1 MEEEQH
7 NEMNSKSRNNNSEIN
22 LLKEDHINFKLS
34 LRKKKFNDILAK
46 KRIFPLQPNTSS
58 RPYEFFLSKLRLPSN
73 FKIIFSKEE
82 ELIKTA
88 LESMKSDDIINV
100 IYGVCLMKT
109 YFTNFSNDESILKNL
124 NLNFVSDLLNLLE
137 KYCEKKEKAIIYNLL
152 HILTNYS
159 YLNNNNLIN
168 KILLSS
174 KGYKV
179 WELCF
184 DLQDYEIMSQM
195 VWILHN
201 ITHKENE
208 GAYNLLKS
216 NFFKNKIFNFYS
228 NQTILQHM
236 NEKDEENVFYII
248 IDSGIHL
255 FSNLISLKF
264 PSTFDRMYKFDLFFP
279 VFDLILK
286 YSMSNSEQIYLCCI
300 YALCLSIDSELSLI
314 DRFEHPNNSNV
325 NIINDIL
332 NKKFFKNE
340 ALVHYANQILGNYLS
355 IKSGFSDEFY
365 LKCIQYEFDIFFGIK
380 LPIAVNETYWVLSN
394 ILCDF
399 PKGANIILANELF
412 IQKAMDSYKN
422 TIELNVIS
430 EITYFFCTL
439 INKGGIQNFIKLQEK
454 GIIDITMEHAK
465 RTFKKE
471 KSLVNIFNL
480 IECVLFLGNSVKGNF
495 EGRNLVKEKCD
506 TYGLKDLLDKYENTK
521 NMELSDIIEKI
532 SKNYYDNND
541 EFIL

>member
-1 MEEEQH
+1 
-7 NEMNSKSRNNNSEIN
+7 
-22 LLKEDHINFKLS
+22 
-34 LRKKKFNDILAK
+34 
-46 KRIFPLQPNTSS
+46 
-58 RPYEFFLSKLRLPSN
+58 
-73 FKIIFSKEE
+73 
-82 ELIKTA
+82 
-88 LESMKSDDIINV
+88 MKSDDKTTV

-109 YFTNFSNDESILKNL
+109 YFMNFNNDESILKNL

-137 KYCEKKEKAIIYNLL
+137 KYCEKNEKAIIYNLL

-184 DLQDYEIMSQM
+184 DLQDYEIMCQM

-201 ITHKENE
+201 ITHKEDE

-216 NFFKNKIFNFYS
+216 NFFKNKIFNFYN
-228 NQTILQHM
+228 NQTILEHM
-236 NEKDEENVFYII
+236 NETNTENIFYKI

-264 PSTFDRMYKFDLFFP
+264 PSSFDRMLKFNLFFP

-286 YSMSNSEQIYLCCI
+286 YTMSNSEQIYLCCI

-314 DRFEHPNNSNV
+314 DRLEHPNNSNV

-332 NKKFFKNE
+332 SKKFFKNE
-340 ALVHYANQILGNYLS
+340 TLVHYANQILGNYLS
-355 IKSGFSDEFY
+355 VKSGFTEEFY
-365 LKCIQYEFDIFFGIK
+365 IKCIQYEFDIFFTIK
-380 LPIAVNETYWVLSN
+380 LPIAVHETYWVLSN
-394 ILCDF
+394 ILCDY
-399 PKGANIILANELF
+399 PNAANIICSNDLF
-412 IQKAMDSYKN
+412 INKAMDSYKN

-430 EITYFFCTL
+430 EMTYFFCTL
-439 INKGGIQNFIKLQEK
+439 IDKGGIQNFIKLQEK
-454 GIIDITMEHAK
+454 GIIDITMNHAK

-471 KSLVNIFNL
+471 KSLINIFNL
-480 IECVLFLGNSVKGNF
+480 IESILFIGNSVRGNF

-506 TYGLKDLLDKYENTK
+506 TYGLKDLLEKYENTK
-521 NMELSDIIEKI
+521 NVELSDIIEKI
-532 SKNYYDNND
+532 NKTYYDDTD

>member
-1 MEEEQH
+1 MEEEQN
-7 NEMNSKSRNNNSEIN
+7 NEMNCKSYNNSLEIN
-22 LLKEDHINFKLS
+22 LLKDDHLNFKLS

-46 KRIFPLQPNTSS
+46 KRIFPQQPNASK
-58 RPYEFFLSKLRLPSN
+58 RPYEFFLSKLKFPSS
-73 FKIIFSKEE
+73 FKIIFSKED

-88 LESMKSDDIINV
+88 LESMKSDDITKA
-100 IYGVCLMKT
+100 IYGICLIKT
-109 YFTNFSNDESILKNL
+109 YFINFNNDESILKNL
-124 NLNFVSDLLNLLE
+124 NLNFVSDVLNLLE
-137 KYCEKKEKAIIYNLL
+137 KYCEKKEKSIIYNLL

-184 DLQDYEIMSQM
+184 DLEDYEIMSQM
-195 VWILHN
+195 IWILHN
-201 ITHKENE
+201 ITHNENE
-208 GAYNLLKS
+208 GSYNLLKS
-216 NFFKNKIFNFYS
+216 TFFKNKILNFYS
-228 NQTILQHM
+228 NQAILQHM

-264 PSTFDRMYKFDLFFP
+264 PSTFDRLHKFDLFFP
-279 VFDLILK
+279 VFDLLLK
-286 YSMSNSEQIYLCCI
+286 YAMSNSEQIYLCCI
-300 YALCLSIDSELSLI
+300 YALCLSIDSELSLL
-314 DRFEHPNNSNV
+314 DRLEHPNNNNV

-340 ALVHYANQILGNYLS
+340 ALVHYSNQILGNYLS
-355 IKSGFSDEFY
+355 AKSGFSEEFY
-365 LKCIQYEFDIFFGIK
+365 IRCIQYEFDIFFGIK

-394 ILCDF
+394 ILCDY
-399 PKGANIILANELF
+399 PNAANIILANELF
-412 IQKAMDSYKN
+412 IKKAMESYKN
-422 TIELNVIS
+422 TIELNVIN
-430 EITYFFCTL
+430 EITYFFNTL

-454 GIIDITMEHAK
+454 GIIDITMNHAK

-471 KSLVNIFNL
+471 KSLINIFNL
-480 IECVLFLGNSVKGNF
+480 IESILFIGSSVRGNF
-495 EGRNLVKEKCD
+495 DGRNLVKEKCD
-506 TYGLKDLLDKYENTK
+506 TYGLKDLLEKYENTE
-521 NMELSDIIEKI
+521 NEELSDIIEKI
-532 SKNYYDNND
+532 NKNFYDETD